1 MLSFGQELAACR
13 ARKWAGWFQ
22 WIRPAHSLRPRPL
35 ALPSRAVS
43 SSALPHALP
52 CLVDV
57 AGLCRCAFRCR
68 WPAWCSLI
76 LPFLTS
82 SLPPGLSCLLIPG
95 ASCSQPF
102 SPPVIALPWFCV
114 VAVCL
119 PVWPLLPAPVPGWA
133 LLLHFRAVPCLA
145 VLSFV
150 FCFAFFLAVG
160 CLQCVLDGRVHA
172 CRVCVSACLARRCL
186 SLLPC
191 AQLFVLGSVPP
202 GALHF
207 PCPFLRPIGQPV
219 RCCAACTP
227 PPLTQLRC
235 ILAVSW

>member
-1 MLSFGQELAACR
+1 MSPRRRGFA
-13 ARKWAGWFQ
+13 
-22 WIRPAHSLRPRPL
+22 SLCPTPPSGYCQGTLYLIPPSLPGPPLCL
-35 ALPSRAVS
+35 ALRCPVS
-43 SSALPHALP
+43 
-52 CLVDV
+52 
-57 AGLCRCAFRCR
+57 
-68 WPAWCSLI
+68 
-76 LPFLTS
+76 
-82 SLPPGLSCLLIPG
+82 
-95 ASCSQPF
+95 
-102 SPPVIALPWFCV
+102 CV

-145 VLSFV
+145 ALPFVL
-150 FCFAFFLAVG
+150 CFAFFLAVG